1 MVLFVVLALAVLVV
15 CSPSFS
21 QVGSLNVQEAQK
33 VAAELGIPSDAIVPV
48 PDLPPL
54 EEERVNYL
62 VRVFPDINPATDA
75 HILPYV
81 WALYSR
87 GMLAGEPDG
96 KLHLERPGKRELIY
110 IGYHLLSYTEGAVA
124 AADEETQTELMC
136 LGVVVD
142 SMIMNI
148 LQFDNDEKR
157 VMYLSQCREI
167 LSAIQAV
174 TTPGERN
181 GTYPDR
187 VSNKRAQLSRIRRL
201 IAATMAELRTDS
213 YFQDLMV
220 RRQAALASIER
231 LDPQVAEL
239 AKRVDAMEQ
248 AIAEQSRAD
257 GQAKMD
263 AYKEALTQ
271 LRQEHPDWFQ
281 GGPQGPM
288 GPAGL
293 QGPPGPPGPQGPS
306 GQVIVA
312 EKHRDHTWEYVLGA
326 GLLTWAISA
335 GNHQEQTVIVNPP
348 PPPPPPPEPEY
359 GKPCEYWESHSMEV
373 YGDRLHEDDPR
384 WYFRGNNW
392 TEVRVQL
399 DAHYLTCPYYLAA
412 HPGGIDPQ
420 DGGPSV
426 PDALIQAKAGDCHLS
441 LGLDRQRLA
450 FGPLAIVRAGNR
462 WALETRTDQWSI
474 TAFQGGGYRLGFGH
488 FSFVQSLFGQQAIGF
503 NDGHTQLLYGRGF
516 LSLRAQ
522 DVRVS
527 NRATFSGH
535 LAAIGGRPEMTAKIG
550 IAF

>member
-1 MVLFVVLALAVLVV
+1 MRQTWWILLLVLILM
-15 CSPSFS
+15 PSIS
-21 QVGSLNVQEAQK
+21 HAQVGSLNVEQAQK

-81 WALYSR
+81 WALYGR

-110 IGYHLLSYTEGAVA
+110 IGYHLLSYTEGTVA

-148 LQFDNDEKR
+148 LQFDNDEVR
-157 VMYLSQCREI
+157 AMYLAQCREI

-174 TTPGERN
+174 TTPGERC

-187 VSNKRAQLSRIRRL
+187 VSNKRAQLARIRRI
-201 IAATMAELRTDS
+201 IAATMAELRSDP
-213 YFQDLMV
+213 YFQELMV
-220 RRQAALASIER
+220 RRQAALTSIGR

-248 AIAEQSRAD
+248 AIAEASRAD

-281 GGPQGPM
+281 GPVGPQ
-288 GPAGL
+288 
-293 QGPPGPPGPQGPS
+293 GPPGPQGPAGPPGS
-306 GQVIVA
+306 QGPPGAPRPAVQVAV
-312 EKHRDHTWEYVLGA
+312 EKHKDHTMEYIGGAVILALLFKPWE
-326 GLLTWAISA
+326 
-335 GNHQEQTVIVNPP
+335 VNVDQDVVVPP
-348 PPPPPPPEPEY
+348 PPPPPPPPQPEY
-359 GKPCEYWESHSMEV
+359 GKPCPYWESHSVEV

-392 TEVRVQL
+392 TEVNVQL

-412 HPGGIDPQ
+412 HPGGP
-420 DGGPSV
+420 GVG
-426 PDALIQAKAGDCHLS
+426 DALVQTRVGDAQLS
-441 LGLDRQRLA
+441 LGLDKARLSL
-450 FGPLAIVRAGNR
+450 GLLAIVRAGNR
-462 WALETRTDQWSI
+462 WALETRTDQWDV

-488 FSFVQSLFGQQAIGF
+488 ISFSQSPTGMMLLGFQDRHLSALFGKDILSLQAKDVRLSDRTTISGRVVAIG
-503 NDGHTQLLYGRGF
+503 D
-516 LSLRAQ
+516 
-522 DVRVS
+522 
-527 NRATFSGH
+527 
-535 LAAIGGRPEMTAKIG
+535 RPELGLKVG